1 MIEKEIVESSFLTEN
16 STYYELSILIGVD
29 SLIFVVVDERKMV
42 LALKHWLFEIVSTNP
57 IENFKST
64 FRNEPI
70 LNLKFKKVQI
80 AYASKSFSL
89 IPEKLYNENHSES
102 YLKNI
107 TEVSSWEEIFT
118 DYIPNQKICNVF
130 SIPKEIK
137 SYFIEKYPEASF
149 YHSTTVLLN
158 SFSRLKS
165 DEKEQ
170 KLLLNLAKGTLD
182 IIFIDKGTLKLMN
195 SFDLSSGKDLLYY
208 SLLIVEQFG
217 LEQAKQEVWVTGNID
232 ENADLFQQL
241 KKYLPKAQVLNSYV
255 GLQTGP
261 KFQKQI
267 ELHKY
272 FNILNFPVYT
282 NDPNL

>member
-1 MIEKEIVESSFLTEN
+1 MIEKEIVESSFLAQN
-16 STYYELSILIGVD
+16 STYYELSILIGMD

-42 LALKHWLFEIVSTNP
+42 LALKHWRFEIVSTNP

-80 AYASKSFSL
+80 AYSSKSFTL
-89 IPEKLYNENHSES
+89 VPEKLYNENHSEA

-137 SYFIEKYPEASF
+137 SFFIEKYPEASF

-165 DEKEQ
+165 DLEAK

-182 IIFIDKGTLKLMN
+182 VIFIDKGTLKLLN
-195 SFDLSSGKDLLYY
+195 SYDLSSGKDLLYY

-217 LEQAKQEVWVTGNID
+217 LEQVKQEIWVTGHID
-232 ENADLFQQL
+232 ENSDLFQQL
-241 KKYLPKAQVLNSYV
+241 RRYLPQSKVLNSYV

-261 KFQKQI
+261 KFQKHI
-267 ELHKY
+267 EFYKY
-272 FNILNFPVYT
+272 FNILHFPVYT